1 MRNSASRDESRRR
14 AEVFG
19 HRAERAAAWLL
30 RAKGWR
36 ILARRLKTPLGEID
50 IVARRGRT
58 VAFIEVKARPDLAAG
73 LLALQPRQQQRLQ
86 RAATLFLA
94 RHPRFAEGHDLR
106 FDLVVIR
113 PWRWPV
119 HIANAWQVDRVWHP
133 RRDRAN

>member
-14 AEVFG
+14 AEAFG

-50 IVARRGRT
+50 IVALRGRT
-58 VAFIEVKARPDLAAG
+58 VAFVEVKARPDLAAG
-73 LLALQPRQQQRLQ
+73 MLALQPRQRERLR

-94 RHPRFAEGHDLR
+94 QQPLYARDHDLR
-106 FDLVVIR
+106 FDLVVVR

-119 HIANAWQVDRVWHP
+119 HIADAWQVDR
-133 RRDRAN
+133 

>member
-1 MRNSASRDESRRR
+1 MRNSAPRDVSRRR

-58 VAFIEVKARPDLAAG
+58 VAFVEVKARPDLAAG
-73 LLALQPRQQQRLQ
+73 MLALQPRQRERLQ

-94 RHPRFAEGHDLR
+94 QQPRYARDHDLR
-106 FDLVVIR
+106 FDLVVVR

-119 HIANAWQVDRVWHP
+119 HIADAWQVDR
-133 RRDRAN
+133 

>member
-1 MRNSASRDESRRR
+1 MRGEAPRDQARRR
-14 AEVFG
+14 AEAFG
-19 HRAERAAAWLL
+19 HKAERVAALLL

-58 VAFIEVKARPDLAAG
+58 VAFVEVKARPDLAAG
-73 LLALQPRQQQRLQ
+73 FLALQPRQRERLK

-94 RHPRFAEGHDLR
+94 QQPRYARDHDLR
-106 FDLVVIR
+106 FDLVVVR

-119 HIANAWQVDRVWHP
+119 HIADAWQVDR
-133 RRDRAN
+133 

>member
-1 MRNSASRDESRRR
+1 MRNSAPRDGSRRR

-58 VAFIEVKARPDLAAG
+58 VAFIEVKARLDLTSG
-73 LLALQPRQQQRLQ
+73 LLALQPRQRERLQ

-94 RHPRFAEGHDLR
+94 QQPRYARDHDLR
-106 FDLVVIR
+106 FDLVVVR

-119 HIANAWQVDRVWHP
+119 HIADAWQVDR
-133 RRDRAN
+133 

>member
-1 MRNSASRDESRRR
+1 MGTDDSRRR
-14 AEVFG
+14 AEAFG
-19 HRAERAAAWLL
+19 LAAEGWAVLLL

-36 ILARRLKTPLGEID
+36 ILERRLKTPLGEID

-58 VAFIEVKARPDLAAG
+58 VAFVEVKARPDLAAG
-73 LLALQPRQQQRLQ
+73 MLALQPRQQQRLQ
-86 RAATLFLA
+86 RAAALFLA
-94 RHPRFAEGHDLR
+94 RQPRYAEGHDLR

-119 HIANAWQVDRVWHP
+119 HIADVWQVDRVWHP

>member
-1 MRNSASRDESRRR
+1 MKADGPKDGARRR
-14 AEVFG
+14 AETFG
-19 HRAERAAAWLL
+19 LRAERAAAWLL

-58 VAFIEVKARPDLAAG
+58 VAFVEVKARPDLAAG
-73 LLALQPRQQQRLQ
+73 MLALQPRQRERLQ

-94 RHPRFAEGHDLR
+94 QQPRYARDHDLR
-106 FDLVVIR
+106 FDLVVVR

-119 HIANAWQVDRVWHP
+119 HIADAWQVDR
-133 RRDRAN
+133 

>member
-1 MRNSASRDESRRR
+1 MRTDRTRDPARRR
-14 AEVFG
+14 AEAFG
-19 HRAERAAAWLL
+19 QAAEGVAAWLL

-50 IVARRGRT
+50 IVAKRGKV
-58 VAFIEVKARPDLAAG
+58 VAFVEVKARPDLTAG
-73 LLALQPRQQQRLQ
+73 LLALQPRQRQRLQ

-94 RHPRFAEGHDLR
+94 QQPRYARDHDLR

-119 HIANAWQVDRVWHP
+119 HIADAWQIDR
-133 RRDRAN
+133 